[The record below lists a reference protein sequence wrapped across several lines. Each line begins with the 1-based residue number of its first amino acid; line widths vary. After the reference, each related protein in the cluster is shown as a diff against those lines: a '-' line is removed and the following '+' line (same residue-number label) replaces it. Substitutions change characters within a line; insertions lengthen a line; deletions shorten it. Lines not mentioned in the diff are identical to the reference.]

1 MTDISRKAAAKAR
14 VDPKVLKRTRQRR
27 RRVLTFWRMC
37 RYGIN
42 NFSRNTWLTIA
53 ATAVMAV
60 TLLIIA
66 VTMAARQ
73 VLVDSV
79 DTISRKSDMSI
90 FLKGSTEQKVIDE
103 LTSRLSK
110 LQNVEKVTYI
120 SPASLRAS
128 LKDLNDQRA
137 LIEFT
142 KHDELYKKHKDPT
155 KEPSFIGDRRDAIN
169 AIGDWVRF
177 ASIAGSIATVV
188 FVVISSL
195 VVFNTIRMAIFNR
208 KDEIQ
213 MMKLIGADRG
223 FIRGP
228 FIVEAIMYG
237 FIAALVA
244 SGVGYLLLFSAHD
257 KLAVRLPMDN
267 LMNIST
273 TYAGLVV
280 LAMIMIG
287 AVIGIVSSLIATRKY
302 LKL

>member
-66 VTMAARQ
+66 ITMAARQ

-110 LQNVEKVTYI
+110 LHNVEKVTYI
-120 SPASLRAS
+120 SAEQARQEQIEKYKNDPATLEAIKESSNEMPASLRAS

-177 ASIAGSIATVV
+177 ASIAG
-188 FVVISSL
+188 
-195 VVFNTIRMAIFNR
+195 
-208 KDEIQ
+208 
-213 MMKLIGADRG
+213 
-223 FIRGP
+223 
-228 FIVEAIMYG
+228 
-237 FIAALVA
+237 
-244 SGVGYLLLFSAHD
+244 
-257 KLAVRLPMDN
+257 
-267 LMNIST
+267 
-273 TYAGLVV
+273 
-280 LAMIMIG
+280 
-287 AVIGIVSSLIATRKY
+287 
-302 LKL
+302 

>member
-1 MTDISRKAAAKAR
+1 M
-14 VDPKVLKRTRQRR
+14 
-27 RRVLTFWRMC
+27 
-37 RYGIN
+37 
-42 NFSRNTWLTIA
+42 
-53 ATAVMAV
+53 
-60 TLLIIA
+60 
-66 VTMAARQ
+66 
-73 VLVDSV
+73 
-79 DTISRKSDMSI
+79 
-90 FLKGSTEQKVIDE
+90 
-103 LTSRLSK
+103 
-110 LQNVEKVTYI
+110 
-120 SPASLRAS
+120 PASLRAS
-128 LKDLNDQRA
+128 LRDLNDQRA
-137 LIEFT
+137 LVEFT
-142 KHDELYKKHKDPT
+142 KNDELYKKHKDPT
-155 KEPSFIGDRRDAIN
+155 KEPSFIGDRREAIN

-228 FIVEAIMYG
+228 FIVEAVMYG

-244 SGVGYLLLFSAHD
+244 SGVGYVLFSAHD

-267 LMNIST
+267 LMSIST